1 MSRLSN
7 LLRQVEKQDPQLA
20 ADLKREMEALSG
32 RRAFGLNFERHIP
45 ETVELPHR
53 PVRRGDKVRFLP
65 ERGEKPSSVDR
76 RLWRVGRI
84 RRTGEGRVADLV
96 QQQAP
101 EAEHQIASR
110 TVDDLV
116 VVAEFR
122 DPIYPGL
129 VSTGKVE
136 CGGDRPF
143 HTVINAENFY
153 ALQVLLYTHAGKV
166 DAIYIDPPYNTGARE
181 TRETRSGAMRSPVAP
196 METGSQ
202 SSRIRECS
210 AFREPPNFEAPL
222 DVLSTSPPSGAGDN
236 EYIVVVRVS
245 SGPVSRDRTVEQP
258 FAVRVIDDNTE
269 SPGAPDAP
277 RLTLALQA
285 SLTVEWTEPK
295 NPGPP
300 ITGYDVQYRE
310 GRSGFFTDAPHEGTG
325 RTATLYEVQVRA
337 SNEEGTGRWSQPGEG
352 LTLDG
357 PSAGLPFSVPD
368 QGGVSLTSQDAAPAL
383 RVGYGQV
390 GTDEGMTPPVGL
402 AIFGFRSDGILV
414 SEAGVPATAAV
425 LEGRIF
431 AETDGT
437 RRTRTGPACSLNV

>member
-1 MSRLSN
+1 M
-7 LLRQVEKQDPQLA
+7 
-20 ADLKREMEALSG
+20 
-32 RRAFGLNFERHIP
+32 
-45 ETVELPHR
+45 
-53 PVRRGDKVRFLP
+53 
-65 ERGEKPSSVDR
+65 
-76 RLWRVGRI
+76 
-84 RRTGEGRVADLV
+84 ADLV

-325 RTATLYEVQVRA
+325 RTATLTGLNAATLYEVQVRA